1 MNPFSVQRS
10 AFTAIAYGL
19 LAVSEPVAPQNVSTD
34 DGHRPTVNGDLE
46 EVSS

>member
-34 DGHRPTVNGDLE
+34 DGQRSTVNGNLE